1 MRRNKEI
8 KVRFTE
14 KEYEVLVEKVRKSG
28 ISREK
33 YMRALVAGME
43 FKELPPIDYYK
54 LVNEWN
60 AVGNN
65 LNQLVKQTHIYK
77 SVNEKMC
84 NEILQDFKSMIANI
98 DEVVRGK

>member
-8 KVRFTE
+8 KVRFSE
-14 KEYEVLVEKVRKSG
+14 EEYEVLVEKVRKSG

-33 YMRALVAGME
+33 YVRSLVAGMK

-77 SVNEKMC
+77 SVNEKRC
-84 NEILQDFKSMIANI
+84 AEVLQDFKSMIVSV